1 MGIRTESSMTGR
13 LVKHALMA
21 RAYEPTCVRLLGG
34 GRIAHWAFRYDA
46 NVSSCCRACTWDR
59 MVW

>member
-46 NVSSCCRACTWDR
+46 NASSCCRAY
-59 MVW
+59 V